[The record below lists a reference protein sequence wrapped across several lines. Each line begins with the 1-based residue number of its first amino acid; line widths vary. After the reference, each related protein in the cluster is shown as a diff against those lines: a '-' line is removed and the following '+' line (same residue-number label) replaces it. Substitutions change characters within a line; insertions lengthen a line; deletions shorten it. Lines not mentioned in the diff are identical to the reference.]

1 MVKHEF
7 SIFNSYIISL
17 LFIDWKM
24 FQSMFLFNE
33 RKWTSVDERS
43 LYIFFWESIES
54 IDFDQ
59 IYSFAALR
67 QVQFKIPSIKDYD
80 DYYTRF
86 ISGNYWLAL
95 LSLTFKMP
103 LNFFSWILL
112 LCRCF
117 EAWKF
122 LDNYL
127 NGCNSFFV
135 CFQITPLIALQR
147 RGVQTNFE
155 YVNIELMPNFPHS
168 CTEFLHLILQ
178 TCNVTVDKH

>member
-103 LNFFSWILL
+103 LNFFLEYCYCADVLKHESFLIIISMVAIHF
-112 LCRCF
+112 LCVFR
-117 EAWKF
+117 
-122 LDNYL
+122 
-127 NGCNSFFV
+127 
-135 CFQITPLIALQR
+135 
-147 RGVQTNFE
+147 
-155 YVNIELMPNFPHS
+155 
-168 CTEFLHLILQ
+168 
-178 TCNVTVDKH
+178 